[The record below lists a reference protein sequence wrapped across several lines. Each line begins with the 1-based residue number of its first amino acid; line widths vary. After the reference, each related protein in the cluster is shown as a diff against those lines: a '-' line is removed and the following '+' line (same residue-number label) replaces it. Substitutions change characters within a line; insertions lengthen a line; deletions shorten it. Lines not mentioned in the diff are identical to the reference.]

1 MSISL
6 TTHLRD
12 RLEHHV
18 RTRTG
23 RRIRNLAIE
32 LDPGRVVLRGQAS
45 SFYVK
50 QMAQQGI
57 RDFLPNLLL
66 QNSIVVEQG
75 PEGAILQG
83 QLEENRSDNY

>member
-1 MSISL
+1 MAIIL
-6 TTHLRD
+6 ATHLKD
-12 RLEHHV
+12 QLERLV

-32 LDPGRVVLRGQAS
+32 LDPQRVILRGQVS

-57 RDFLPNLLL
+57 RDFLPDLLL
-66 QNSIVVEQG
+66 ENSIVVEKSL
-75 PEGAILQG
+75 GAVTLQ
-83 QLEENRSDNY
+83 D

>member
-1 MSISL
+1 MSIIL
-6 TTHLRD
+6 ATHLKD
-12 RLEHHV
+12 RLERHL

-32 LDPGRVVLRGQAS
+32 LDPNRIVLRGQAS

-57 RDFLPNLLL
+57 RDFLPDLLL
-66 QNSIVVEQG
+66 ENSIVVEKSL
-75 PEGAILQG
+75 EAATLQ
-83 QLEENRSDNY
+83 D